1 MVDIQKGKAVARILT
16 SAKQSDV
23 FVFGAVYIHAKPDAY
38 LELMSDIDRL
48 KKLPGYLGVG
58 EFSNPPQVAD
68 LDGFSLDP
76 DDIKDL
82 KKCKPGSCGLQLPE
96 QSMEAV
102 QKSID
107 WSSLDMVEQINSRA
121 ERGMINLLEAYQRS
135 GDRALGTYV
144 DKPDPLPV
152 AEQFKSLLS
161 RIEFF
166 PQYLPD
172 VKRYLLDYPNS
183 KPDGSREFFYWEKVN
198 FGLKPTVRLNH
209 GVVYHVPDLEQQVY
223 VVTIKQLYAT
233 HYFQTAID
241 LSFCIQNSRAA
252 GEEGFYLITIKASRQ
267 AGLTGFKGGIIRR
280 AAVGKTRSSL
290 ERALNGIRN
299 TLEHPAKSEPG
310 EPH

>member
-68 LDGFSLDP
+68 LDGFSLDR

-198 FGLKPTVRLNH
+198 FGQKPTVRLNH
-209 GVVYHVPDLEQQVY
+209 GVVYRVPDLEQQVY

-241 LSFCIQNSRAA
+241 LCFVFKILALPVKKGFISSRLRHPAKQALLVSRAA
-252 GEEGFYLITIKASRQ
+252 LF
-267 AGLTGFKGGIIRR
+267 AGSPLVRL
-280 AAVGKTRSSL
+280 AHRS
-290 ERALNGIRN
+290 NGR
-299 TLEHPAKSEPG
+299 
-310 EPH
+310 